1 MIFKQKL
8 TLIYMNTKNIFESRE
23 YITKYDDPINDSLG
37 EDPYSRTLTELFENG
52 YINIDKDAGPTSH
65 QVADHLKKLLNNS
78 KTGHSGTLDP
88 QVTGVLLCGLGKA
101 TRLMEYMLKSNKEY
115 VCLAFFH
122 KPISKDQI
130 LSILKEF
137 TGEIMQMPPVV
148 SAVKRELRPRT
159 IYSNELLDI
168 GEDNQHV
175 LFRVACQHGTYI
187 RKLCTDMGEKLEIN
201 CQMKELRRSKAGPI
215 REEDNIIG
223 LDHLRNLLELYNT
236 ASMSS
241 PEKKKLRDELKT
253 YIRPQEELLKEFKS
267 VILRDAAVNP
277 IAHGYKLATPGVL
290 KVENGIIV
298 GEEVVLFNE
307 KGELIAMGEALMT
320 TEDILSHEKG
330 FAVNPKKVFVEN
342 NYYPRYTTKKE
353 KVEK

>member
-1 MIFKQKL
+1 
-8 TLIYMNTKNIFESRE
+8 MNNTDIFENRE
-23 YITKYDDPINDSLG
+23 YITKYDDTINESLG
-37 EDPYSRTLTELFENG
+37 KNPYDRSLHELLEQG

-65 QVADHLKKLLNNS
+65 QVADHLKKLLGNS

-88 QVTGVLLCGLGKA
+88 QVTGVLLCGLGGA

-122 KPISKDQI
+122 KPVTKEQI
-130 LSILKEF
+130 DEVLEKF

-148 SAVKRELRPRT
+148 SAVRRELRPRT
-159 IYSNELLDI
+159 IYSNKLLDI

-187 RKLCTDMGEKLEIN
+187 RKLCTDMGETLDIN

-223 LDHLRNLLELYNT
+223 LDHLRNLWTLYNE
-236 ASMSS
+236 AAFSS
-241 PEKKKLRDELKT
+241 PDKKKLRDELRK

-267 VILRDAAVNP
+267 VILRVAAVNP
-277 IAHGYKLATPGVL
+277 IAHGYKLATPGVMRAE
-290 KVENGIIV
+290 VGIEV
-298 GEEVVLFNE
+298 GEEIAMFSE
-307 KGELIAMGEALMT
+307 KGELIAMGESLMT
-320 TEDILSHEKG
+320 TDEMLSHEKG
-330 FAVNPKKVFVEN
+330 FAVKPKKVFVES
-342 NYYPRYTTKKE
+342 NYYPKFTK
-353 KVEK
+353 